1 VAAGSKTSTR
11 KDSGKLAALT
21 TDASNVGRWP
31 GFRVILGCSAV
42 AAIAVAVDTY
52 FSAQEGYLARA
63 PDYEGIGYLRSART
77 VYLLLR
83 HLHVRTALTELNSIA
98 PLWTYLQTLQYF
110 IIGDGTWQAFT
121 VRFWPVALLL
131 ILVYWIVRARATRE
145 MAMAA
150 VALTAL
156 LPMVSASVRSS
167 SWEFLS
173 GRADYF
179 EDWGLDDLRPDFL
192 AAVLILWS
200 VASLAEHHRAPRR
213 SAYLISA
220 AFAAAAVL
228 TKPSTAA
235 FNLAA
240 WAMVL
245 GLLWIW
251 GRDAATLR
259 MTALAMTFLVVLLVP
274 WAIVGGGLVAAITR
288 LYGAAVTY
296 GGAYSAGGTLPER
309 LSYYLAR
316 LPTQLGQVEVGIVI
330 IGSLLLT
337 VMMLRRHLDRGELTY
352 AALVG
357 FFYVTFSIPANK
369 DPNIGEWISLSVW
382 IFFLAGASRY
392 LSARW
397 PVKVRRAS
405 PALLAAVGMYALLA
419 YSLGLVAL
427 ANWPANESNTNTQL
441 RTVTTQLAQELGRHI
456 GVNGCFTYVPGPGWP
471 ASIQYLLMDS
481 NGKTPAST
489 SIDVDPTTTSVDDY
503 LLAARQCAAFI
514 VYKEDIAQVAQVF
527 FAPAVRQPYLRA
539 LAEWV
544 RRPDS
549 GYVLDRTW
557 SLADLAP
564 RGPHTLGGYQGVS
577 LTVDF
582 YLRTP

>member
-1 VAAGSKTSTR
+1 
-11 KDSGKLAALT
+11 LT
-21 TDASNVGRWP
+21 TDPSNVGRWP
-31 GFRVILGCSAV
+31 GLRVIVGCSSI

-63 PDYEGIGYLRSART
+63 PDYEGIGYLRFART
-77 VYLLLR
+77 AYVLLR
-83 HLHVRTALTELNSIA
+83 QLHVRRALTEMNSIA

-131 ILVYWIVRARATRE
+131 ILVYWIVRARASRA

-156 LPMVSASVRSS
+156 LPMVSAGVRSS

-200 VASLAEHHRAPRR
+200 LASLAEHHRTPRR
-213 SAYLISA
+213 SAYLVSA
-220 AFAAAAVL
+220 AFTAAAVL
-228 TKPSTAA
+228 TKPSTAP
-235 FNLAA
+235 FNLTA
-240 WAMVL
+240 WALVL
-245 GLLWIW
+245 GLIWLWR
-251 GRDAATLR
+251 RDAATLR
-259 MTALAMTFLVVLLVP
+259 MSALAVGFLALLLAP
-274 WAIVGGGLVAAITR
+274 WAIAGGGAVAAITR

-296 GGAYSAGGTLPER
+296 RGAYSAGGDLFYRFT
-309 LSYYLAR
+309 YYLIR
-316 LPTQLGQVEVGIVI
+316 LPSQLGQVELALVIV
-330 IGSLLLT
+330 GSLLLI
-337 VMMLRRHLDRGELTY
+337 VMLRRHLDRAELIYAGLAAFFY
-352 AALVG
+352 AA
-357 FFYVTFSIPANK
+357 FSAPANK
-369 DPNIGEWISLSVW
+369 DPNIGEWISLSLW

-397 PVKVRRAS
+397 PVKVERAS
-405 PALLAAVGMYALLA
+405 PALLAAVGLYALLA

-427 ANWPANESNTNTQL
+427 ANWPANESSTNTQL
-441 RTVTTQLAQELGRHI
+441 RTVTTQLAQELGRHV
-456 GVNGCFTYVPGPGWP
+456 GVDGCFTYTPGPGWP

-514 VYKEDIAQVAQVF
+514 VYGEDIAQVAQVF
-527 FAPAVRQPYLRA
+527 FAPAIRQPYLRA

-557 SLADLAP
+557 SFADLAP
-564 RGPHTLGGYQGVS
+564 RGPHTLGRYQGVS
-577 LTVDF
+577 LTVDL
-582 YLRTP
+582 YLRTATAA